1 MSLTPTMWYIFRMP
15 EYAETPHAYVM
26 ALLHMCEL
34 VMTQRTVMSVHCL
47 DDEDGWVLHVPQQT
61 RRRQDVASA
70 TKITASEDRP
80 NNGHFKGNHDGNVGL
95 EHHMSNSSDG
105 DLSDSG
111 DGGSSVGDSG
121 DSVFDDGVSSDGDW
135 SDGDEHD
142 PDATSF
148 REITIAGACGRF
160 NQATGVL
167 YDLRRATEDDVDAW
181 LVVHG
186 RAFLR
191 YMERDLE
198 DVDMTLER
206 MHTVLTGER
215 SVRPGGFIHRLV
227 CGRIDWWSRDVVA
240 RFMRCLEMHVVRY
253 TQRYLA
259 ELPTLQARLQVCY
272 FQRNNRSI
280 PPGVMDL
287 RFESDTFQRFLAE
300 HDVFDQVRFVLM
312 PNYTRGDWRLCTVRD
327 RNTTNRVRV
336 PLVVEHD
343 GVTVNSART
352 VAHCV
357 NYETALEVARESLVA
372 VDASNRYPCTI
383 L

>member
-1 MSLTPTMWYIFRMP
+1 MP
-15 EYAETPHAYVM
+15 EYAETPHAYVL

-47 DDEDGWVLHVPQQT
+47 DDEDGWVLHVPRQT
-61 RRRQDVASA
+61 RRRQNVAAA
-70 TKITASEDRP
+70 TKRNASEDRP
-80 NNGHFKGNHDGNVGL
+80 NDGHFEENHDGSVGS
-95 EHHMSNSSDG
+95 EHHLSNSGNGDSGDGDSSDG
-105 DLSDSG
+105 DLGDCDSG

-121 DSVFDDGVSSDGDW
+121 DSALDDGDSSDGN
-135 SDGDEHD
+135 
-142 PDATSF
+142 ATSF
-148 REITIAGACGRF
+148 REITIAGVCGRSE
-160 NQATGVL
+160 QATGVL
-167 YDLRRATEDDVDAW
+167 YDLRQATEVDVDAW

-215 SVRPGGFIHRLV
+215 SLRPGGFIHQLARD
-227 CGRIDWWSRDVVA
+227 RIDWWSRDVVA